1 MRYLVF
7 IVVFIASTFAAVGAE
22 SIVIGSASGLGW
34 QSGGGEIQAKVIRTA
49 QSVESTNAP
58 GGVIDFAPDDL
69 EGWIFPQRADTTL
82 NIALGADAETRGG
95 SITSPNNLNVRGELD
110 KLIDNNGL
118 TGLDLRLAAG
128 ANSAQVLGLI
138 IDLDLG
144 ARFGVNRFRFFPRNA
159 APEFPAPNFPFQ
171 NDFMRSFEIFINDG
185 TPDTQRE
192 GVPIRQ
198 SVALEGQNVEP
209 VVDIRIPPQYVRYV
223 RLKSLTALGFDI
235 AEFQVFGTG
244 FVPEAVYISN
254 VFDFGDLALL
264 GNLRWVQE
272 QLGDPQLSRIAIRT
286 RTGID
291 PEPVEFNKLRPG
303 ERIFRVGGGNAALA
317 QDGAG
322 VSSGTGAGGQGGQGG
337 VGAAVPWKFAADVED
352 ETLKALVEQVLDNEE
367 VDLRDAVQAFNA
379 LSQQEREQVSLNEA
393 DYRKLARGDR
403 AAIRND
409 VSNWSEWSPPY
420 SSGSIVAA
428 AALDDEAAGGPIV
441 SPGPRRYFQFM
452 VEFFSDDF
460 ESAIGVGGLS
470 FDVLPSP
477 FAAALVAEIGPRSA
491 ALGAATQFTYA
502 VLSKLRPGQDRG
514 FNRLHI
520 DTPLRVERVGAVRI
534 QRPEGE
540 AVTADFSGVSLDEL
554 PAVQGEFV
562 VVEIADDGFAIEFPT
577 ISEDGTEL
585 RVSFE
590 NAVLRFG
597 TTFAGQ
603 ALNTESG
610 GVLGQAVVAGNAA
623 DLGPD
628 DADAQPLGT
637 PFEGNLSVEVPISG
651 QLLVN
656 VRARPPVFSP
666 NGDGVNDRAELQY
679 DLTNVGSPT
688 PLAVTVYDL
697 AGRPVRQLYDALDES
712 GRFVRAWD
720 GRDDAG
726 QAVPPGHYVFRVS
739 LAAKT
744 GEAQAVGTVA
754 VAY

>member
-1 MRYLVF
+1 MRRLAP
-7 IVVFIASTFAAVGAE
+7 IAVFIAATLVAAGAE
-22 SIVIGSASGLGW
+22 SIVVGSASGLDW

-49 QSVESTNAP
+49 KNVESTNTP

-82 NIALGADAETRGG
+82 NIALGADDETRGG
-95 SITSPNNLNVRGELD
+95 LITSPNNLNVRGELN
-110 KLIDNNGL
+110 KLIDDDGL

-128 ANSAQVLGLI
+128 AKSAQVLGLI

-198 SVALEGQNVEP
+198 SVALEGQNVEQ
-209 VVDIRIPPQYVRYV
+209 VVDILIPPQYVRFV

-286 RTGID
+286 RTGTD

-303 ERIFRVGGGNAALA
+303 ERIFRVGGGNASLA

-322 VSSGTGAGGQGGQGG
+322 VSSGRGVASGLGG

-379 LSQQEREQVSLNEA
+379 LPQNERELVSLGEV
-393 DYRKLARGDR
+393 DYNKLARGDR

-420 SSGSIVAA
+420 SPGGIVAA
-428 AALDDEAAGGPIV
+428 AALADDAAGGPIV

-452 VEFFSDDF
+452 VEFFSYDF

-477 FAAALVAEIGPRSA
+477 FAEALVAEIGPRSA
-491 ALGAATQFTYA
+491 AQGKTTQFTYA

-514 FNRLHI
+514 FNRLRI
-520 DTPLRVERVGAVRI
+520 ATPLRVERVGGVRI
-534 QRPEGE
+534 QRPEGQP
-540 AVTADFSGVSLDEL
+540 VTADFSGMLLTEL
-554 PAVQGEFV
+554 PAVQGEFAV
-562 VVEIADDGFAIEFPT
+562 VDIADDSFTIEFPT

-585 RVSFE
+585 RVIFE

-597 TTFAGQ
+597 TTFGGQ
-603 ALNTESG
+603 ALNTDSG
-610 GVLGQAVVAGNAA
+610 GVLGQALVAGNAA
-623 DLGPD
+623 DLGPG

-651 QLLVN
+651 QLLAN
-656 VRARPPVFSP
+656 VRARPPVFTP
-666 NGDGVNDRAELQY
+666 NGDGVNDRTEFQY

-688 PLAVTVYDL
+688 PLVVEVYDL
-697 AGRPVRQLYDALDES
+697 AGRPVRRLYDALDES

-726 QAVPPGHYVFRVS
+726 QAVPPGHYVFCVS
-739 LAAKT
+739 LAART
-744 GEAQAVGTVA
+744 GEAQAVGIVA